1 MFNISYD
8 MKTLKIFFILVS
20 LLQLTFMS
28 ACNPEDLISELENST
43 ITAKSKVSEVL
54 NTAKSNYAE
63 DSQLAAIYGLNVS
76 TNGGVDLLKPTEN
89 AFVYVVQS
97 DSEQSNEFY
106 VPVFNSTPI
115 RSPINFTNML
125 SLVEDQTAK
134 NILGNVFNTL
144 STVHIES
151 SFNYDDS
158 PAILSKMFERT
169 DVSDFRF
176 SNVGSKIDMFLIPG
190 KSIDS
195 TNITNSA
202 DWIINFYGDT
212 TSLVLWLHPG
222 TVNGAITK
230 LSN

>member
-1 MFNISYD
+1 M
-8 MKTLKIFFILVS
+8 L
-20 LLQLTFMS
+20 
-28 ACNPEDLISELENST
+28 ACNPEDIISELGDSN

-54 NTAKSNYAE
+54 NTAKSNFAE
-63 DSQLAAIYGLNVS
+63 DSQLSAIYGLNVS
-76 TNGGVDLLKPTEN
+76 TEGKIDLLKPTAN

-106 VPVFNSTPI
+106 VPDFNSTPI

-125 SLVEDQTAK
+125 SFVEDQTAK

-151 SFNYDDS
+151 SVNYDDS
-158 PAILSKMFERT
+158 PAILTKMFERT

-195 TNITNSA
+195 TSITNSA
-202 DWIINFYGDT
+202 DWIVNFYGDT

-222 TVNGAITK
+222 TANGTVTK

>member
-8 MKTLKIFFILVS
+8 MKTLKKIFILVS

-76 TNGGVDLLKPTEN
+76 TKGGVDLLKPTEN

-115 RSPINFTNML
+115 RSPINFTTML
-125 SLVEDQTAK
+125 SFVEDQTAK

-151 SFNYDDS
+151 SFNYDDT

-212 TSLVLWLHPG
+212 TSLVLWLNPG
-222 TVNGAITK
+222 TVNGTITK